1 VSDAAGDGA
10 RAAFLARVGHVA
22 EHSPWVAEEAFARGP
37 FVDAEAVVRAFEQV
51 VRGASRERRLALVRA
66 HPDLAGRAAVAGEL
80 TADSA
85 REQASAGLDRMSPE
99 EFARF
104 GRLNDAYRARFGFPF
119 VICVR
124 EHTRASILDA
134 YEERLR
140 NDADEELET
149 AAEEVAKIVAL
160 RLREALAD
168 GQPPA

>member
-1 VSDAAGDGA
+1 MSADADGA
-10 RAAFLARVGHVA
+10 AFRARFGHVA
-22 EHSPWVAEEAFARGP
+22 EHSPWVAEEAFTRGP
-37 FVDAEAVVRAFEQV
+37 FASDDAVVDAFAAVI
-51 VRGASRERRLALVRA
+51 RGATRERRLALVRA

-85 REQASAGLDRMSPE
+85 REQASAGLDRMTPD

-134 YEERLR
+134 YERRLG
-140 NDADEELET
+140 NDAEAELDT
-149 AAEEVAKIVAL
+149 AAAEVAKIVAL
-160 RLREALAD
+160 RLRDALRD
-168 GQPPA
+168 EPPPA

>member
-1 VSDAAGDGA
+1 VSVAEDD
-10 RAAFLARVGHVA
+10 RAAFLARFGHVA

-37 FVDAEAVVRAFEQV
+37 FADADAVVQAFCDV

-66 HPDLAGRAAVAGEL
+66 HPDLAGRAAIGGEL

-85 REQASAGLDRMSPE
+85 REQASAGLDRMTPE

-104 GRLNDAYRARFGFPF
+104 GRLNGAYRARFGFPF

-134 YEERLR
+134 YERRLG
-140 NDADEELET
+140 NDADAELET
-149 AAEEVAKIVAL
+149 ATGEVAKIVAL
-160 RLREALAD
+160 RLRDALAP
-168 GQPPA
+168 PPACS